1 MIVRYSAYMYMCIIM
16 LHNQQLLC
24 LFCQVIISLQAKESS
39 NEPLSIPNSG
49 GRNKGVKR

>member
-1 MIVRYSAYMYMCIIM
+1 MSHDNVRSGYI
-16 LHNQQLLC
+16 LHSC
-24 LFCQVIISLQAKESS
+24 VLFCQVIVSLQAKESS